1 MKRLFY
7 YVMVLAVVYNITACS
22 EDVLDN
28 ENTIENKSNSEK
40 MDEKSIS
47 EYTKNLNSSFEFFSV
62 TRALISETYPDY
74 YGGCFIDDNRNIVVL
89 SKEDNGE
96 VRQDLIQ
103 RIGTNNFLIR
113 KCTYSYNELKEAYRQ
128 IQNYWLN
135 DVNDEICNRTT
146 LVCFGVNDVTNTVEI
161 NLLNCSDE
169 NIQLFRDNILNSP
182 MVSFAK
188 AHGEIEITMD
198 INPAAE
204 IRSQGYAASVA
215 YRAMKSG
222 GKYGFVTAGHFVSV
236 GDTVKI
242 GTTPVAVCKNSK
254 YSNGTIDAA
263 WCEAINGH
271 SPSYITKNTFTELSR
286 QTVATPG
293 VKTYVYMEGFKSN
306 FQRGQVQRVDIS
318 GKYKIKNAA
327 GVEIDSYKII
337 HLVEATYPCQ
347 KGDSGGVVYMEDNTN
362 TIAGVHSGGGNA
374 LSSTQYATGYFIM
387 AKYVNNEFGI
397 YLY

>member
-1 MKRLFY
+1 MKKLFY
-7 YVMVLAVVYNITACS
+7 YTIALAVIGTITACS
-22 EDVLDN
+22 DEVFDN
-28 ENTIENKSNSEK
+28 DSTIENTEK
-40 MDEKSIS
+40 KLDEKSIS
-47 EYTKNLNSSFEFFSV
+47 KYTTNLNSSFESLSV
-62 TRALISETYPDY
+62 TRGTVYETYPYY
-74 YGGCFIDDNRNIVVL
+74 YGGCFIDDNRNIVIL
-89 SKEDNGE
+89 SKEDSE
-96 VRQDLIQ
+96 TVRQDLVH
-103 RIGTNNFLIR
+103 RIGTNNFLIQP
-113 KCTYSYNELKEAYRQ
+113 CTYSYNELKDVYRR
-128 IQNYWLN
+128 IQNFWLN
-135 DVNDEICNRTT
+135 DTNDEICNRIT
-146 LVCFGVNDVTNTVEI
+146 LVCFGINDVTNTVEV
-161 NLLNCSDE
+161 NLLNCSD
-169 NIQLFRDNILNSP
+169 DNIELFKNNILDSP
-182 MVSFAK
+182 MISFAK

-204 IRSQGYAASVA
+204 IRSNGHAASVA

-242 GTTPVAVCKNSK
+242 GTIPVAVCRNSK

-263 WCEAINGH
+263 WCEAINPH
-271 SPSYITKNTFTELSR
+271 SPSNITNITFTELST

-293 VKTYVYMEGFKSN
+293 VKTYVYMEGFKSG
-306 FQRGQVQRVDIS
+306 FQRGLVQRVDIS

-347 KGDSGGVVYMEDNTN
+347 KGDSGGVVYMEDDKNS
-362 TIAGVHSGGGNA
+362 IAGVHSGGGNA
-374 LSSTQYATGYFIM
+374 LSSTQYAMGYFVM